1 MANVDKIYFQLSRG
15 ILENGYIY
23 TTDNRPDVPCIQ
35 VSSAVIDIPLSE
47 FPLLTTKKMFFK
59 GIVAELLWFLQ
70 GQDTTIP
77 LVNQGVQIWDKDAY
91 NFYCKACDK
100 AGLKK
105 ISFEDFMLEMKNPGT
120 VQWDAPSPDFTL
132 GDVGRNYGVQWRKWN
147 ADYGESMGI
156 YDGEES
162 FEYRQKHFDQIQ
174 NLIEN
179 LRKLN
184 PINRRHI
191 VTAWNPAELDNT
203 ALPPCH
209 WAFEIL
215 PKPLSVR
222 NKMYFASADAEYLE
236 TLWSEAYTK
245 GNEEAKEKLM
255 KEIAGIPDYG
265 FSLKW
270 HQRSVDTFLGLPFNI
285 ASYALLAQI
294 IGDLTGMVALS
305 VVGDLSNIHFYT
317 KPENSDS
324 KSHVELIK
332 QQLERNPAEYVGPTL
347 IMSGN
352 YSSRLAE
359 YKNDEISLTEFF
371 LFLETEDFTL
381 LNYNSYPALKGD
393 MYAPTENL

>member
-15 ILENGYIY
+15 ILENGYTY
-23 TTDNRPDVPCIQ
+23 TTDNRPDVSCIQ

-70 GQDTTIP
+70 GQNTTIP

-100 AGLKK
+100 AGLRK

-132 GDVGRNYGVQWRKWN
+132 GDVGRNYGVQWRGWSGKITTKDN
-147 ADYGESMGI
+147 KVSSLFVA
-156 YDGEES
+156 
-162 FEYRQKHFDQIQ
+162 KFDQIQ

-179 LRKLN
+179 LRKPN

-191 VTAWNPAELDNT
+191 VTAWNPAELDDT

-347 IMSGN
+347 IMSDN

-381 LNYNSYPALKGD
+381 LDYNSYPALKGD